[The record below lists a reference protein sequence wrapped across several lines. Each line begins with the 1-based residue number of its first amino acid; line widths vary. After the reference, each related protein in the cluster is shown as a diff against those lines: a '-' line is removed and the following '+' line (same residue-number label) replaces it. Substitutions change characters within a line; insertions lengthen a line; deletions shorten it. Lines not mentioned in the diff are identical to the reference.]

1 MTSQP
6 PGETT
11 REAGGTVRHLFV
23 LTDDEAVTLRR
34 VAFGESEVRML
45 RRADLDRLIKL
56 RLIEPSKGTMRLTA
70 SGKEHFDSLPRPVQ
84 PDSSRQRD
92 WQTVP
97 LSAPRAQQQKPRT
110 DRPVAMGSG
119 PRPKGR

>member
-1 MTSQP
+1 MTS
-6 PGETT
+6 ETT
-11 REAGGTVRHLFV
+11 REAGSSVKHLFI

-45 RRADLDRLIKL
+45 RRADLDRLLKL
-56 RLIEPSKGTMRLTA
+56 RLIEPSKGTMHLTV
-70 SGKEHFDSLPRPVQ
+70 SGREHFDSLPRPVQ

-97 LSAPRAQQQKPRT
+97 VSAPRAQQQKPRT
-110 DRPVAMGSG
+110 DRSVEMGSG
-119 PRPKGR
+119 ARSKGR

>member
-1 MTSQP
+1 MTS
-6 PGETT
+6 ETT
-11 REAGGTVRHLFV
+11 REAGGSVRPLFV
-23 LTDDEAVTLRR
+23 LSDDEAVTLRR

-56 RLIEPSKGTMRLTA
+56 RLIAPSKGTMQLTT

-97 LSAPRAQQQKPRT
+97 VSPPRAQQQKPRT
-110 DRPVAMGSG
+110 DRSVEMGSG
-119 PRPKGR
+119 ARPKGR